1 MWILPNYTESLIIF
15 RIIFPGLAIGT
26 CVTVIMH
33 NYYKVLGKSFD
44 FFLKSLLVLVVSA
57 VTDGIAYYM
66 FKTTSSISAASILTM
81 IFWYVFMERY
91 LVKKYNCGRWKNISY
106 MLVLML
112 VFYSIAIID
121 NMIIEFFVYWGAYVI
136 ATLVIQKQIVNTV
149 KQKLKKK

>member
-1 MWILPNYTESLIIF
+1 
-15 RIIFPGLAIGT
+15 
-26 CVTVIMH
+26 
-33 NYYKVLGKSFD
+33 
-44 FFLKSLLVLVVSA
+44 
-57 VTDGIAYYM
+57 
-66 FKTTSSISAASILTM
+66 
-81 IFWYVFMERY
+81 MERY

-121 NMIIEFFVYWGAYVI
+121 NMIIEFFVYGGAYVI